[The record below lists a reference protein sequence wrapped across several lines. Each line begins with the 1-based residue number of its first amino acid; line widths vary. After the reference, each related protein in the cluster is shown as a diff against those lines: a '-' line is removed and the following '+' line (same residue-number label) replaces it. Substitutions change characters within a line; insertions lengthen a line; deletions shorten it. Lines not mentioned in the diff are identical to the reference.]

1 MNINIHSIHF
11 EAARNLLK
19 YNDKKLKK
27 LLKIDNRIISADVFL
42 KLNRSESQT
51 NKIIEIKIN
60 FTKVEFFT
68 KR

>member
-19 YNDKKLKK
+19 YIDKKLKK

-42 KLNRSESQT
+42 KLNISESQT

-60 FTKVEFFT
+60 STKVEFFT